1 MPLTEIAKAR
11 TCGQVRFSCIYQYP
25 GDLNR
30 ILQMCGLK
38 ANSENLWQID
48 LSQSIATLTNWLHK
62 DAAYKKEIMSH
73 QLAKQLATSFL
84 NEFADSES
92 RLFTNGNWFD
102 SGDDQSWEPFTD
114 SVFDGGILIEGGT
127 GNDSRHFCI
136 WFEDED

>member
-1 MPLTEIAKAR
+1 
-11 TCGQVRFSCIYQYP
+11 
-25 GDLNR
+25 
-30 ILQMCGLK
+30 MCGLK